1 MHSFFILNMLVYNIT
16 FHIEEDILQE
26 CLEFLKKE
34 YIPQATRSGFLHSP
48 CMRRIFPYDEGEKTN
63 SYAIQFHVKN
73 IDTLNLW
80 IENEGR
86 GISQKLIDRF
96 GRKVVGFTTLLE
108 EIDL

>member
-1 MHSFFILNMLVYNIT
+1 MKTLKMSFFGC
-16 FHIEEDILQE
+16 FHVGPFTDVM
-26 CLEFLKKE
+26 
-34 YIPQATRSGFLHSP
+34 S
-48 CMRRIFPYDEGEKTN
+48 EKTN